1 MDEQSAKKLLSEV
14 RGQEKQAIGGAGIG
28 GTALNSAQS
37 SKPPA
42 LPAPEIDW
50 GKVQDDASSQSGKN
64 RTGQIIQGLLLA
76 GAAGA
81 GLRGLVGL
89 NRMAKEIKPRPSKTV
104 DMEVPFPV
112 VKEEEEEKS
121 AESSVVDRLFDNLK
135 FGPKSEPRAT
145 HNTGV
150 PYYIPAMMLGLPAAG
165 IAGWKGMDAI
175 FDKQRKRQS
184 QRQLDAAKEEYEEEL
199 LGSYKQGSDSAVDK
213 LDKVFESF
221 EKAAYFEIPG
231 TGNVSGQLKGLL
243 ATYALLS
250 GPAAYMYVNDKMKK
264 NSQKAILEKAV
275 KERSRRAAQQQ
286 PLELYA
292 TPKPVE
298 IEPEE
303 DN

>member
-1 MDEQSAKKLLSEV
+1 MDEQVAKQLLSKV
-14 RGQEKQAIGGAGIG
+14 RETEKTAIFGWLKGESG
-28 GTALNSAQS
+28 
-37 SKPPA
+37 
-42 LPAPEIDW
+42 IDW
-50 GKVQDDASSQSGKN
+50 SKVQADASSQSAKN

-76 GAAGA
+76 GATGA
-81 GLRGLVGL
+81 GLRGMVGL
-89 NRMAKEIKPRPSKTV
+89 NRMAKEVTPRPSKTV

-112 VKEEEEEKS
+112 AKEEEEEKLAS
-121 AESSVVDRLFDNLK
+121 ESEVVDRFFDNLN
-135 FGPKSEPRAT
+135 FGPKSEPQAT

-150 PYYIPAMMLGLPAAG
+150 PWYIPSMMLGLPAAG
-165 IAGWKGMDAI
+165 VAGWKGMDAI
-175 FDKQRKRQS
+175 FDKQRKSRS
-184 QRQLDAAKEEYEEEL
+184 RRQLAKAKEDYEEEL

-213 LDKVFESF
+213 LDKAFESF
-221 EKAAYFEIPG
+221 EKAAAFE
-231 TGNVSGQLKGLL
+231 NVSGQLKGLL